1 MKSFQQF
8 RENIA
13 IDQKR
18 LELQKNVARQRIDA
32 QKDKKKD
39 ELNKR
44 IDQLERDL
52 PDATADLVIDK
63 LRRK

>member
-8 RENIA
+8 RENSV

-18 LELQKNVARQRIDA
+18 LELQKDVARQRIDA
-32 QKDKKKD
+32 QRDKKKD